1 MSLSILGRQQTAV
14 RSSVARTCLLCTT
27 RTQRRRKHNVPALTH
42 EKEFKKH
49 GVKNMLSR
57 EGFETAWTDYQSSL
71 VHWLNSKTTG
81 IHIPL
86 PPSTQPLK
94 PPHRKLSYSQLSP
107 GTADEN
113 VDTKT
118 LLLKYARQASHAA
131 LFNHA
136 SAAHNNHIFF
146 SSLTPSP
153 SPSSSNVP
161 PPLLSQISAS
171 FSSLDS
177 LRATFLATAD
187 AMFGPGFV
195 WLVRLHQPRPA
206 GDDLA
211 ILNTY
216 IAGSPYPDA
225 HFRRQEFDMNTYTTG
240 ITSDLKPGMYAER
253 FGGNSGTGSDPVM
266 GQYVRGYGTGNMNA
280 GSYGPFSKSADHR
293 APGGAR
299 LEVLL
304 AVSTWEHVWL
314 RDWGVGGKRGFLE
327 AWWDAVD
334 WEVVME
340 RYGKPSQGRR

>member
-14 RSSVARTCLLCTT
+14 RSPIARTCLLCTT
-27 RTQRRRKHNVPALTH
+27 RTQRRRKHNLPALTH

-57 EGFETAWTDYQSSL
+57 EGFETAWTDYQGSL
-71 VHWLNSKTTG
+71 VHWLNSKTT
-81 IHIPL
+81 
-86 PPSTQPLK
+86 
-94 PPHRKLSYSQLSP
+94 

-153 SPSSSNVP
+153 SPTSSKNIP
-161 PPLLSQISAS
+161 PALLSQITAS

-195 WLVRLHQPRPA
+195 WLVRLHQPRTT

-240 ITSDLKPGMYAER
+240 ITADLKPGMYSER
-253 FGGNSGTGSDPVM
+253 FGHGGSGGGDPVVSR
-266 GQYVRGYGTGNMNA
+266 YARGYGTGNMNA
-280 GSYGPFSKSADHR
+280 GAYGPFSKSADHR

-334 WEVVME
+334 WGIVMQ
-340 RYGKPSQGRR
+340 RYGRR

>member
-14 RSSVARTCLLCTT
+14 RSSIARTCLLCTT

-81 IHIPL
+81 
-86 PPSTQPLK
+86 
-94 PPHRKLSYSQLSP
+94 
-107 GTADEN
+107 TADEN

-118 LLLKYARQASHAA
+118 LLLKYARLASHAA

-146 SSLTPSP
+146 SSLTPS
-153 SPSSSNVP
+153 SSSNNP
-161 PPLLSQISAS
+161 NRIPSPLLSQISAS

-195 WLVRLHQPRPA
+195 WLVRLHHPRPT

-240 ITSDLKPGMYAER
+240 ITADLKPGLYAER
-253 FGGNSGTGSDPVM
+253 FGSSSGSSGGGGGGSGTAEPVM
-266 GQYVRGYGTGNMNA
+266 GRYSRGYGTGNMNA
-280 GSYGPFSKSADHR
+280 GAYGPFSRSADHR

-304 AVSTWEHVWL
+304 GVSTWEHVWL

-340 RYGKPSQGRR
+340 RYGKQNR